1 MTDSPY
7 AGTTPLSPS
16 DEKLWATLVQVG
28 GIIFGFIP
36 ALIGYFVLRERGPF
50 VREHVVTALN
60 WQITLVIAY
69 AVGALTS
76 IILIGIFIT
85 IAAAILQLV
94 LGIIAS
100 IRASNGQLYQYPLAI
115 RFIKN

>member
-7 AGTTPLSPS
+7 ASTTPLSPS
-16 DEKLWATLVQVG
+16 DEKLWATLVQIG

-36 ALIGYFVLRERGPF
+36 ALIGYFVLRDRGPF

-60 WQITLVIAY
+60 WQITLIIAY
-69 AVGALTS
+69 VVGYLTS
-76 IILIGIFIT
+76 IIAIGIVILL
-85 IAAAILQLV
+85 AAGILQLV
-94 LGIIAS
+94 LGIIAAV
-100 IRASNGQLYQYPLAI
+100 RASNGQLYQYPLAI